1 MNKKTRQLKET
12 ILAYK
17 KDFEELDSFYT
28 KKEDA
33 EFMDELLKTIT
44 KLEAKV
50 DNLWL
55 VISLITLVIT
65 IYFCYL
71 YK

>member
-1 MNKKTRQLKET
+1 MNKKIRQLKKT

-28 KKEDA
+28 TKEDA

-55 VISLITLVIT
+55 VISLITLAIT